1 MKSKILTSEN
11 IEYVYKNVEKHVA
24 KTLNEVPEELKQKRG
39 QSDKI
44 QAELQNLISFIK
56 AGNFSKVVSD
66 AITDAE
72 SRQEK
77 IKSEMNALEFQK
89 KGAFKSP
96 PKEWID
102 HRLENFY
109 ETLNK
114 NTKSSALA
122 LKDLLGII
130 EMEPVQSDPV
140 IENGHII
147 EQKPYYMA
155 HSNIET
161 LALLD

>member
-1 MKSKILTSEN
+1 
-11 IEYVYKNVEKHVA
+11 
-24 KTLNEVPEELKQKRG
+24 
-39 QSDKI
+39 
-44 QAELQNLISFIK
+44 
-56 AGNFSKVVSD
+56 
-66 AITDAE
+66 DAE
-72 SRQEK
+72 TRQEK

-122 LKDLLGII
+122 LKDLLGPI
-130 EMEPVQSDPV
+130 EMEPVQSDPIIENGHII

-147 EQKPYYMA
+147 EQKPHYPA
-155 HSNIET
+155 HSNIES
-161 LALLD
+161 LALLDQENKGANWLKWRTRSQPIRTLSRIEFKIQIQIHK

>member
-1 MKSKILTSEN
+1 M
-11 IEYVYKNVEKHVA
+11 
-24 KTLNEVPEELKQKRG
+24 
-39 QSDKI
+39 QS
-44 QAELQNLISFIK
+44 
-56 AGNFSKVVSD
+56 
-66 AITDAE
+66 
-72 SRQEK
+72 
-77 IKSEMNALEFQK
+77 LEFQK

-122 LKDLLGII
+122 LKDLLGPI
-130 EMEPVQSDPV
+130 EMEPVQSDPI

-147 EQKPYYMA
+147 EQKPPLPGSFKYRISCPIRSREQRY
-155 HSNIET
+155 E
-161 LALLD
+161 LV

>member
-1 MKSKILTSEN
+1 M
-11 IEYVYKNVEKHVA
+11 
-24 KTLNEVPEELKQKRG
+24 
-39 QSDKI
+39 
-44 QAELQNLISFIK
+44 SFIK
-56 AGNFSKVVSD
+56 TGNFSKVVSD

-72 SRQEK
+72 TRQEK

-122 LKDLLGII
+122 LKDLLGPI
-130 EMEPVQSDPV
+130 EMEPVQSDPI

-147 EQKPYYMA
+147 EQKPHYLA
-155 HSNIET
+155 HSNIES
-161 LALLD
+161 LALLDQENKGANWLQWRKRWNSNLSIIPISIKISIF